1 MKRVFQ
7 KPYIYY
13 FLLIFFLYLLINLLL
28 SGFYKTVPLIII
40 YVKTV
45 SWFKLSISLLLS
57 LSIGFLVSLTSV
69 LAFIKYKERKQCK
82 EGIALSGVGSVGGLV
97 VGVCPLCVAGVFPLL
112 LSLVGV
118 SFSFASL
125 PFQGMEIQILVLVV
139 LAISLY
145 ILNKK

>member
-97 VGVCPLCVAGVFPLL
+97 VGGCPLCVAGVFPLL